1 MTNAEDFRK
10 KFDHAISV
18 ANDGEPL
25 FSTDH
30 MAQEMLELLSAEFRT
45 ACSALRD
52 VLLGRGLPGYPVVHE
67 GTGAA
72 SSDRAFFIGS
82 WTEDDE
88 DDGFEDNV
96 PAVPYS
102 VHTFVLLTSGI
113 VTTARWLSERH
124 AFAVAAKPQWLPL
137 AVRRDYRQKYRLVS
151 ATTPFDCGNLV
162 EHLTSVAAAG
172 GKFYRYG
179 TDLYLVQYPRDEPIS
194 WERA

>member
-1 MTNAEDFRK
+1 
-10 KFDHAISV
+10 
-18 ANDGEPL
+18 
-25 FSTDH
+25 
-30 MAQEMLELLSAEFRT
+30 MLELLSAEFRT

-82 WTEDDE
+82 WTEDD
-88 DDGFEDNV
+88 GFEDNV
-96 PAVPYS
+96 PTIPYS

-151 ATTPFDCGNLV
+151 ATTPFDW
-162 EHLTSVAAAG
+162 A
-172 GKFYRYG
+172 
-179 TDLYLVQYPRDEPIS
+179 
-194 WERA
+194 